1 MDGRDAFL
9 KGLSQGAVLLDLS
22 SRSVSDWVRALVEAS
37 PGLGSSAKLRSRA
50 HKRVLQRESEAS
62 TAIGRGLAVP
72 HALVPDLDQP
82 VVALARLATPVN
94 LGAPDGRP
102 VHFVVLLLSPEKS
115 SEMHLEL
122 LVAAARLF
130 SDDDVVAD
138 LTFAQSP
145 KEALTS
151 VEGFFDV
158 DAEPPPTRTDTGRF
172 AADGLL
178 PSGRFAGGLLGDL
191 RRRRPHYLSDFLDGL
206 HPKALAATLFL
217 YFACIAPTVAF
228 GGLMHQLTQG
238 SIGVTEMIV
247 STAIGGV
254 VYALSCGQPLT
265 IIGGTGPLLVF
276 TGVIYELCVSFN
288 LPFLPF
294 FSWVGFWTSGFCLA
308 IALFDGSVF
317 IRFCTR
323 FTDEIFALLI
333 SAIFVSEALR
343 EMWRVFEN
351 PEVTPYTALV
361 ALVLAIGTF
370 YLATSLKDF
379 RRSVYLRPQ
388 IREFLADFGSII
400 AISVMIGV
408 AVLFHRSD
416 LPVLYVP
423 DQLGTSSGR
432 PWLVQLGALPV
443 AAMIGASIP
452 ALLGTVLMYLDQ
464 NITTRLV
471 NQADNK
477 LRKGAAYHQDFVVIS
492 LLIAF
497 NSFVGLPWL
506 VAATVRSLNHLRAL
520 ATYEVSV
527 SRGQVHEHIVH
538 VRETRLTG
546 LGIHMLIGAS
556 VFVLPWL
563 KGQGIEVPMSVLFGL
578 FLFMGISS
586 LSGNQFWERL
596 KLWAKEPASYPQTHY
611 VRRVPGRH
619 VHSYT
624 AVQLACLGVLWLV
637 KVSTWALFFP
647 LVIAVMVPIRLLL
660 SRYYPPEVLDM
671 LDSEED
677 PEEEM
682 LREAGA

>member
-1 MDGRDAFL
+1 MVRELIEAVPSLGHSE
-9 KGLSQGAVLLDLS
+9 GL
-22 SRSVSDWVRALVEAS
+22 RRE
-37 PGLGSSAKLRSRA
+37 A

-72 HALVPDLDQP
+72 HCLVPGLDQP
-82 VVALARLATPVN
+82 LVALARLSTPVN

-102 VHFVVLLLSPEKS
+102 VHFVVLLLSPEQA
-115 SEMHLEL
+115 SELHLEL

-130 SDDDVVAD
+130 SDDEVVAD
-138 LTFAQSP
+138 ITFA
-145 KEALTS
+145 TS
-151 VEGFFDV
+151 RQDVLDAVTGFFSLE
-158 DAEPPPTRTDTGRF
+158 APARPARTNTGRF
-172 AADGLL
+172 EADGLL
-178 PSGRFAGGLLGDL
+178 PTGRFAGGLRGDI
-191 RRRRPHYLSDFLDGL
+191 RRRLPHYLGDFVDGL

-247 STAIGGV
+247 STAVGGT
-254 VYALSCGQPLT
+254 VYALFCGQPLT
-265 IIGGTGPLLVF
+265 IVGGTGPLLVF
-276 TGVIYELCVSFN
+276 TGVIYELCVGFE

-294 FSWVGFWTSGFCLA
+294 FSWVGLWTAAFCMA

-343 EMWRVFEN
+343 EMWHVFED

-388 IREFLADFGSII
+388 IREFLADFGSVI
-400 AISVMIGV
+400 AIAVMIGV
-408 AVLFHRSD
+408 AVLFDRSD
-416 LPVLYVP
+416 LPVLFVP

-432 PWLVQLGALPV
+432 PWLVQLGSLPMW
-443 AAMIGASIP
+443 AMLGASVP
-452 ALLGTVLMYLDQ
+452 AILGTVLMYLDQ

-477 LRKGAAYHQDFVVIS
+477 LRKGAAYHLDFLVIS

-497 NSFVGLPWL
+497 NSFFGLPWL
-506 VAATVRSLNHLRAL
+506 VAATVRSLNHVRAL

-527 SRGQVHEHIVH
+527 TRGQVHEHIVH
-538 VRETRLTG
+538 TRETRLTG
-546 LGIHMLIGAS
+546 LGIHLLIGAS

-563 KGQGIEVPMSVLFGL
+563 KARGIEIPMSVLFGL

-586 LSGNQFWERL
+586 LSGNQLWERV

-611 VRRVPGRH
+611 VRRVPRRYL
-619 VHSYT
+619 HSYT
-624 AVQLACLGVLWLV
+624 AIQMLCLGVLWLV
-637 KVSTWALFFP
+637 KLSAYALFFP
-647 LVIAVMVPIRLLL
+647 LVIAVMVPIRLFLG
-660 SRYYPPEVLDM
+660 RYYPPQVLDM
-671 LDSEED
+671 LDSEEE

>member
-1 MDGRDAFL
+1 M
-9 KGLSQGAVLLDLS
+9 V
-22 SRSVSDWVRALVEAS
+22 RSLIEAAPGVGPMPELVRE
-37 PGLGSSAKLRSRA
+37 A

-72 HALVPDLDQP
+72 HALVPGLEQS
-82 VVALARLATPVN
+82 VVALARLRTPVN

-102 VHFVVLLLSPEKS
+102 VHFVVLLLSPEQA
-115 SEMHLEL
+115 SEVHLEL

-130 SDDDVVAD
+130 SDDDVVAG
-138 LTFAQSP
+138 LIFARTD
-145 KEALTS
+145 ADVRRS
-151 VEGFFDV
+151 VSGFFSPHGTV
-158 DAEPPPTRTDTGRF
+158 RPTRTDTGRF
-172 AADGLL
+172 EADGLL

-191 RRRRPHYLSDFLDGL
+191 RRRLPHYGSDFKDGL

-247 STAIGGV
+247 STAIGGT
-254 VYALSCGQPLT
+254 VYALFCGQPLT

-276 TGVIYELCVSFN
+276 TGVIYELCVGFE

-294 FSWVGFWTSGFCLA
+294 FSWVGLWTAAFCMA

-317 IRFCTR
+317 IRYCTR

-400 AISVMIGV
+400 AISAMIGV
-408 AVLFHRSD
+408 AVLFDRTD

-423 DQLGTSSGR
+423 DELGTSSGR
-432 PWLVQLGALPV
+432 PWLVNLGALPV
-443 AAMIGASIP
+443 GAMLGASVP

-477 LRKGAAYHQDFVVIS
+477 LKKGAAYHLDFVVIS
-492 LLIAF
+492 LIIAF
-497 NSFVGLPWL
+497 NSFFGLPWL
-506 VAATVRSLNHLRAL
+506 VAATVRSLNHVRAL

-527 SRGQVHEHIVH
+527 THGQVHEHIVH
-538 VRETRLTG
+538 TRETRLTG
-546 LGIHMLIGAS
+546 LGIHLLIGAS

-563 KGQGIEVPMSVLFGL
+563 KSFGIEIPMSVLFGL

-586 LSGNQFWERL
+586 LSGNQFWERV

-611 VRRVPGRH
+611 VRRVPRRY

-624 AVQLACLGVLWLV
+624 AIQMVCLAVLWLV
-637 KVSTWALFFP
+637 KVSAYALFFP

-660 SRYYPPEVLDM
+660 DRFYPAPVLEM
-671 LDSEED
+671 LDSEEE